1 MMTRFLSHELNRQ
14 LATVLFLLMAAL
26 SGPLVASE
34 SRSEDQITE
43 TALPNENQPY
53 QGTVN
58 FVHQSSFELVID
70 DHLFALPPVV
80 RFNNASWSREQV
92 VQRIKQGDLVKMEL
106 GDLTTRDDAY
116 THTIRSITVIGQ

>member
-1 MMTRFLSHELNRQ
+1 MIIRFFSHELNRQ
-14 LATVLFLLMAAL
+14 LTTALFFLMAAL
-26 SGPLVASE
+26 SGPLIASE
-34 SRSEDQITE
+34 SHSEDRITE

-70 DHLFALPPVV
+70 DHLFTLPPIV

-92 VQRIKQGDLVKMEL
+92 VQRIKQGDLVKLEL

-116 THTIRSITVIGQ
+116 THTIRSITVIGH